1 MNNGLNFFLIALVAI
16 VIIGGG
22 AALVYFLLK
31 KYFSAEGNEKG
42 ASAVDKKAEKAKAS
56 DEKKA
61 AAEEAAKAKAKAA
74 AEKRKAEMM
83 KKTVIQADPK
93 VLEHRLIKQAADEIT
108 KFPQSIDKISVKANR
123 IDWAMKEEYSQY
135 PSGNI
140 FFDDPALHRLEAG
153 EMKLVAEHLF
163 GLVKKYGFEMEE
175 VGTGE
180 KGTHR
185 YHVEAY
191 VIKAL

>member
-1 MNNGLNFFLIALVAI
+1 MSNGLNFFLIALLAI
-16 VIIGGG
+16 VIVGGG
-22 AALVYFLLK
+22 AMLVYFLLK
-31 KYFSAEGNEKG
+31 KYFAAEET
-42 ASAVDKKAEKAKAS
+42 DKKSAAADKKSEKAKAAE
-56 DEKKA
+56 EKKA

-74 AEKRKAEMM
+74 ADKRKAEMM
-83 KKTVIQADPK
+83 KKTVVQADPK

-108 KFPQSIDKISVKANR
+108 KFPQSIEKVSVKANR
-123 IDWAMKEEYSQY
+123 IDWTMKEEYSQY
-135 PSGNI
+135 PSGNV
-140 FFDDPALHRLEAG
+140 FFDDPALHRLEAA

-163 GLVKKYGFEMEE
+163 NLVKKNGFEMEE

-185 YHVEAY
+185 YHVDEY